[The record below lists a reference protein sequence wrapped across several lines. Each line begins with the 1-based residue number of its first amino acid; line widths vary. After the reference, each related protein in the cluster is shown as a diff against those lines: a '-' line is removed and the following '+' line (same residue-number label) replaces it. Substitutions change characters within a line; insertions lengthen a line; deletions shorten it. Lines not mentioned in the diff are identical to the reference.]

1 MPGASGNGGICI
13 FTGMIDVEKVI
24 LNSRPVRWSVAKSK
38 RLVLPG
44 FDGAP
49 LYDVIVFF
57 LKETA
62 RESLAERAAAISFN
76 FLLAIPPFFIFLFTL
91 VPFIPLHDIEPTLYD
106 LARTLTPNESSY
118 IIVRDM
124 IRDFLYTQRNT
135 LLSFSFVLSFFYSSN
150 GIMGML
156 RSFDKL
162 LPGFHQ
168 RTWWQTRLTALKLT
182 VFLVLLLLA
191 TVTLIIMQGAILE
204 RVLQELNIKS
214 SFSQFLIGVVRWLLI
229 VLLFFSIISFI
240 YRFGPATKKKWK
252 FISAGSTFATIS
264 MIIVTLGFSFW
275 VQNFAQYN
283 QIYGSIGTILV
294 LMLVVYFN
302 SFILLIGFELNTSI
316 STLREIAGER
326 EQNEEA
332 IEIQGLS

>member
-1 MPGASGNGGICI
+1 
-13 FTGMIDVEKVI
+13 MIDVEKLI
-24 LNSRPVRWSVAKSK
+24 LESRPVQWLTQKSK
-38 RLVLPG
+38 SLVLPG
-44 FDGAP
+44 FEGAP

-62 RESLAERAAAISFN
+62 KESLVERAAAISFN

-91 VPFIPLHDIEPTLYD
+91 VPFIPLQNVEPTLYD
-106 LARTLTPNESSY
+106 LAQTITPNYNSY

-124 IRDFLYTQRNT
+124 IHDFLYTQRNT
-135 LLSFSFVLSFFYSSN
+135 LLSFAFILSFYYSSN
-150 GIMGML
+150 GVMGML

-182 VFLVLLLLA
+182 IFLVFLLLA
-191 TVTLIIMQGAILE
+191 TVVLIIMQGTLLASILAYIGIE
-204 RVLQELNIKS
+204 DVY
-214 SFSQFLIGVVRWLLI
+214 SQFLLQVVRWTLI
-229 VLLFFSIISFI
+229 VLLFFAIISVI
-240 YRFGPATKKKWK
+240 YKFGPAVQKKWK
-252 FISAGSTFATIS
+252 FISAGSTFATIA
-264 MIIVTLGFSFW
+264 MIAVTLGFSYW
-275 VQNFAQYN
+275 VTNFARYN

-316 STLREIAGER
+316 STLREIA
-326 EQNEEA
+326 EA
-332 IEIQGLS
+332 RNKKESPELQGLS

>member
-1 MPGASGNGGICI
+1 
-13 FTGMIDVEKVI
+13 MINVEKLLLAWKPVKWVI
-24 LNSRPVRWSVAKSK
+24 DRSKS
-38 RLVLPG
+38 LVLPG
-44 FDGAP
+44 FNGIP

-62 RESLAERAAAISFN
+62 RESLAERAAAVSFN
-76 FLLAIPPFFIFLFTL
+76 FLLAIPPFFIFMFTL
-91 VPFIPLHDIEPTLYD
+91 VPFIPLQNVEPTLYD
-106 LARTLTPNESSY
+106 LAETLTPNYSSY

-124 IRDFLYTQRNT
+124 IHDFLYTQRNA
-135 LLSFSFVLSFFYSSN
+135 LLSFAFILSFYYSSN
-150 GIMGML
+150 GVMGIL
-156 RSFDKL
+156 HSFDKL
-162 LPGFHQ
+162 LPGFNQ

-191 TVTLIIMQGAILE
+191 TVALIISQGQLLE
-204 RVLQELNIKS
+204 FLLQQLNIRD
-214 SFSQFLIGVVRWLLI
+214 SFTQMLISTLRWTLI
-229 VLLFFSIISFI
+229 VLLFFSIISVI

-264 MIIVTLGFSFW
+264 MIIVTVGFSFY
-275 VQNFAQYN
+275 VTNFARYN

-316 STLREIAGER
+316 STLREIAAQR
-326 EQNEEA
+326 ESDKKEPEL
-332 IEIQGLS
+332 QGLS

>member
-1 MPGASGNGGICI
+1 
-13 FTGMIDVEKVI
+13 MIDVEKII
-24 LNSRPVRWSVAKSK
+24 LESRPVSWLTHKSK
-38 RLVLPG
+38 SLVLPG

-62 RESLAERAAAISFN
+62 KESLVERAAAISFN

-91 VPFIPLHDIEPTLYD
+91 VPFIPLQNVEPTLYD
-106 LARTLTPNESSY
+106 LAQTITPNYSSY

-124 IRDFLYTQRNT
+124 IHDFLYTQRNT
-135 LLSFSFVLSFFYSSN
+135 LLSFAFILSFYYSSN
-150 GIMGML
+150 GVMGML

-168 RTWWQTRLTALKLT
+168 RTWWEMRLTALKLT
-182 VFLVLLLLA
+182 FFLVLLLLA
-191 TVTLIIMQGAILE
+191 TVVLIIMQGTLL
-204 RVLQELNIKS
+204 RTVLQAIGIDD
-214 SFSQFLIGVVRWLLI
+214 SFSQFVLQVVRWTLI
-229 VLLFFSIISFI
+229 VLLFFAIISFI
-240 YRFGPATKKKWK
+240 YKFGPAVRKKWK
-252 FISAGSTFATIS
+252 FISAGSTFATIA
-264 MIIVTLGFSFW
+264 MIVVTLGFSFW
-275 VQNFAQYN
+275 VNNFARYN

-316 STLREIAGER
+316 STLREIAAER
-326 EQNEEA
+326 EKEESQ
-332 IEIQGLS
+332 ESPELQGLS

>member
-1 MPGASGNGGICI
+1 
-13 FTGMIDVEKVI
+13 MIDVEKLV
-24 LNSRPVRWSVAKSK
+24 LESKPVRWVIHKSK
-38 RLVLPG
+38 SLVLPG

-91 VPFIPLHDIEPTLYD
+91 VPYIPLQNIEPTLYD
-106 LARTLTPNESSY
+106 LAETLTPNYSSY

-124 IRDFLYTQRNT
+124 IHDFLYTQRNT
-135 LLSFSFVLSFFYSSN
+135 LLSFAFILSFYYSSN
-150 GIMGML
+150 GVMGML
-156 RSFDKL
+156 QSFDKL
-162 LPGFHQ
+162 LPGFNQ
-168 RTWWQTRLTALKLT
+168 RLWWQTRLTALKLT
-182 VFLVLLLLA
+182 IFLVLLLLA
-191 TVTLIIMQGAILE
+191 TIILIIMQGQIL
-204 RVLQELNIKS
+204 RLVLQEIGIQN
-214 SFSQFLIGVVRWLLI
+214 SFTQFVIGAVRWTLI
-229 VLLFFSIISFI
+229 ILLFFAIISVI

-252 FISAGSTFATIS
+252 FISAGATFATIS
-264 MIIVTLGFSFW
+264 MIVVTLGFSFW
-275 VQNFAQYN
+275 VTNFAQYN

-316 STLREIAGER
+316 STLKEIAAQR
-326 EQNEEA
+326 EEDEK
-332 IEIQGLS
+332 EPELQGLS